1 MLHLLVDTS
10 TWLDLSKR
18 RDGQRWIVALRL
30 LVHQRHVVLLVP
42 DLVIEEFERNR
53 ERIESAMTASVA
65 QRFKLIKQDLE
76 DYGGADTA
84 SAAEVIAD
92 LARDVPLIGAMTTRN
107 FDEVLELLRKA
118 RRVEATDAEYR
129 GVVARG
135 LVVAEAALPV
145 GTEVVGWSGATR
157 TPLHPGGPA
166 QWLTAGLTVDPAF
179 RHRGI
184 GHRLLQ
190 AVIEAVGALHGDTL
204 HSVVNAR
211 NAPSL
216 ALHRSLGFTALE
228 TGSRFA
234 GIEFDGGVGV
244 LLTRPTG
251 VSAQPQRVLTLRP

>member
-1 MLHLLVDTS
+1 MTTQPQNHIAPQPNVAIRPARPD
-10 TWLDLSKR
+10 
-18 RDGQRWIVALRL
+18 DGPALAVVMAARGGIPSDHAPAAHRL
-30 LVHQRHVVLLVP
+30 LDRAPV
-42 DLVIEEFERNR
+42 
-53 ERIESAMTASVA
+53 
-65 QRFKLIKQDLE
+65 
-76 DYGGADTA
+76 
-84 SAAEVIAD
+84 
-92 LARDVPLIGAMTTRN
+92 
-107 FDEVLELLRKA
+107 
-118 RRVEATDAEYR
+118 
-129 GVVARG
+129 
-135 LVVAEAALPV
+135 LVVAEAALLQ

-216 ALHRSLGFTALE
+216 ALHHSLGFTTLE
-228 TGSRFA
+228 TGPRFA
-234 GIEFDGGVGV
+234 GIEFDGGVGI

-251 VSAQPQRVLTLRP
+251 VSAQPRRVLTLRP